1 MGPKRSGLN
10 SVGTIDIFSGVF
22 QMQVLWWTECKLEIR
37 KINLNSRLLQ
47 MAAIIYLY
55 ISTSLVISSYTDY
68 VPGHG
73 TINKVTVSWFGQ
85 WGKISM
91 IQQRTLKSLLTKTFL
106 LLWLLG
112 TMKPPSCEKRLMIYW
127 IMRPQVFCLLTNNA
141 EIH

>member
-1 MGPKRSGLN
+1 MGPERSGLN
-10 SVGTIDIFSGVF
+10 SLGTIDTFSGVF

-55 ISTSLVISSYTDY
+55 ISTSLVVSSYTDY
-68 VPGHG
+68 VLGHG
-73 TINKVTVSWFGQ
+73 TINKVTMTWFGQ

-91 IQQRTLKSLLTKTFL
+91 IRQRTLKFLLTKAFL

-112 TMKPPSCEKRLMIYW
+112 TMKLSSCEKPLMIYW
-127 IMRPQVFCLLTNNA
+127 IMRPQVLCLLTNNA